1 VNPASSPLI
10 GTPVLVP
17 NQHELQRGEVCRY
30 PIRLILANPQPMV
43 MWSQRVLIEQ
53 FARHIEVVGEVLNIA
68 SLEELLSVS
77 ITTVVLLDI
86 SLMTIETL
94 PQIQELIQH
103 HSTQVLVIGNS
114 SEEWLKREG
123 IAHGIRGFI
132 DRDDPPPKLF
142 RGIEALH
149 NGDTWLNPIWLSG
162 STQQFSHRPTSRRD
176 TTAKGRI
183 ASLTKCEYQTMIFMH
198 KLGGEKNDVVADA
211 LNISPSTLRNRLSI
225 IYEKLDVPGKAGLI
239 LFVAENGLEH

>member
-1 VNPASSPLI
+1 MTPASSLLI

-17 NQHELQRGEVCRY
+17 NQHELQRGEVCRF

-53 FARHIEVVGEVLNIA
+53 FARHIEIVGEVLNLA
-68 SLEELLSVS
+68 ALDELLSKS
-77 ITTVVLLDI
+77 MATVVLLDI
-86 SLMTIETL
+86 SLMTIETM
-94 PQIQELIQH
+94 PKIKALIQD
-103 HSTQVLVIGNS
+103 HSTQVLVIENS
-114 SEEWLKREG
+114 TEEWLKREG

-149 NGDTWLNPIWLSG
+149 NGDTWFNSIWLSG
-162 STQQFSHRPTSRRD
+162 APSQYSRRSKSRRD
-176 TTAKGRI
+176 TSAKERI
-183 ASLTKCEYQTMIFMH
+183 ASLTKCERQTMIFMH
-198 KLGGEKNDVVADA
+198 QLGGEKNEVVADA

-239 LFVAENGLEH
+239 LFVSENGLEH